1 MLWSALIVPRRHPV
15 GTITASIIMGGSP
28 NLVRRKAVLSSH
40 PLAEGHGARFVV
52 DAADAET
59 GTRLFRHDPFGHGN
73 VIAAVRVHEWDTAM
87 DEFSR

>member
-1 MLWSALIVPRRHPV
+1 MECPHSPETSSGRDDHRTDHH
-15 GTITASIIMGGSP
+15 GCSP